1 MELMKFNG
9 KFQGSRN
16 HRSVSL
22 LSVST
27 DMIDGIYSLEIKVG
41 AEHTQGIGL
50 VKGNSIKGLDPDRI
64 YVVEFSG
71 HHAESCWHFSASRYT
86 KPAAGLTTSGFQQIS
101 CRENSE
107 KRFVFE
113 GEMTGFTTLNI
124 SIQGEWIADL
134 PGG

>member
-1 MELMKFNG
+1 
-9 KFQGSRN
+9 
-16 HRSVSL
+16 
-22 LSVST
+22 
-27 DMIDGIYSLEIKVG
+27 MIDGIYKLEIKFG

-50 VKGNSIKGLDPDRI
+50 VKGNSIRGLDSDRI

-86 KPAAGLTTSGFQQIS
+86 KPAAGLSTSGSQQIT

-113 GEMTGFTTLNI
+113 GEMTGLTTLNI
-124 SIQGEWIADL
+124 SILGEWIADL
-134 PGG
+134 PGGRVPP